1 MIALEGKTM
10 PTAATTSPSATHM
23 YREVQESATAIARQL
38 DANREVVATLAAT
51 LRRDPPRFVATGA
64 RGSSDNAATFA
75 KYLFETRLG
84 VTTTSAAPSVQSIYA
99 AQQHLEGTLFLAISQ
114 SGRSPDLVEQAAAAK
129 RAGAR
134 VVAMVNVVE
143 SPLAHAADFVVPL
156 HAGPEL
162 SVAATKSFLCSL
174 SALLHLTAEWQ
185 DDARLRAAL
194 DAIPSALDADAS
206 GDWPS
211 LVDGLVDARSL
222 FVVGRGFGLAAAQEV
237 ALKFK
242 ETCGLHAEAFSAAEV
257 QHGPM
262 TLVDEGFPVLF
273 LTQDDDTRA
282 STLAVAEKFR
292 ARGAL
297 VWVAGTS
304 ELPIAHSADP
314 ACTPLLAVHRCYRA
328 INALALRRGRNPDA
342 PPHLRKVTETR

>member
-1 MIALEGKTM
+1 MIALEGISM
-10 PTAATTSPSATHM
+10 PTSVTTSPSATHM

-38 DANREVVATLAAT
+38 DANREVVAALAAT

-99 AQQHLEGTLFLAISQ
+99 AQQQLEGTLFLAISQ

-134 VVAMVNVVE
+134 VVTMVNVVE

-162 SVAATKSFLCSL
+162 SVAATKSYLCSL
-174 SALLHLTAEWQ
+174 SALLHLAAEWHE
-185 DDARLRAAL
+185 DARLRAAL

-206 GDWPS
+206 DDWPS
-211 LVDGLVDARSL
+211 LIDGLVDARSL
-222 FVVGRGFGLAAAQEV
+222 FVVGRGFGLAAAQEI

-273 LTQDDDTRA
+273 LTQDDDTRD
-282 STLAVAEKFR
+282 STLAVADKFR
-292 ARGAL
+292 ARGAQ
-297 VWVAGTS
+297 VWVAGTG